1 MNLIMDKVTGI
12 FTGCLIIFLFD
23 SLFSLFYTLTL
34 DKDGIIFKYLNKTF
48 LVLTVVPSI
57 FLILVAVYLLIFAMV
72 KTTMFLL

>member
-12 FTGCLIIFLFD
+12 FTGCLIILLFA

-48 LVLTVVPSI
+48 LALSIISAI
-57 FLILVAVYLLIFAMV
+57 FLILIAIYLLIFAMV
-72 KTTMFLL
+72 KKTMFLL